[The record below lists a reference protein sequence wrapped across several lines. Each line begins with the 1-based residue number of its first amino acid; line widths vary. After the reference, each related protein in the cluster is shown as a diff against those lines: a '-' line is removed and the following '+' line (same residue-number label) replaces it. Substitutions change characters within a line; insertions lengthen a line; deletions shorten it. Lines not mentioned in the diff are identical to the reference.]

1 MTPKELKAIVF
12 EVVLGHFSKGANRR
26 HMNSLVADIDD
37 TWSVEYS
44 EDGDTILVNMGEDE
58 FEIDIKRF
66 IP

>member
-1 MTPKELKAIVF
+1 MTPKELKAIVH

-26 HMNSLVADIDD
+26 HMNSVEADIND

-44 EDGDTILVNMGEDE
+44 EDGDTILVGLGSDE
-58 FEIDIKRF
+58 FEINVKRF